1 MDILVCVVIKQYMNY
16 GPLTALPLSGCQ
28 AGDVAQEDSG
38 VCVFVVVDL
47 KRQTASGRVEP

>member
-1 MDILVCVVIKQYMNY
+1 MNY